1 MKVFLTSEKAG
12 GFYQKG
18 SVLTFSG
25 EGAVIHASPFTYL
38 RDIQRGARK
47 LAVFG
52 ADSAELTGDEWS
64 TEAEL
69 AFTQGF
75 RNEKRTESITY
86 AFRNDELEN
95 ELAAADF
102 VRKAVNTSPS
112 EIYPE
117 SLSAMSADFISGRL
131 GKSATVSLMRRP
143 ELEKA
148 GCAGLLA
155 AGAGSAREPVLFS
168 ADFNPSGNPDEPVTA
183 CLVGKGITFDTGGYS
198 MKPSNYMYSM
208 KSDMTGAAYCAAAL
222 VLAASRGLRKRVR
235 IFECLAEN
243 MVSGSACRPGDV
255 ITYRNGKSVE
265 IVNTDAEGRLVLAD
279 GLISAAECHPL
290 HILDCATLTGSAKAA
305 LGRDYN
311 AVLSRDLLE
320 SLSFCTMAA
329 AENEYAWPLPLAPFH
344 SDMIKSDV
352 ADIANSSQG
361 SDIPGASTAAA
372 FLSEFVPEGTDWI
385 HLDLSASYTKSANGM
400 WATGAKCHGIR
411 SIAHW
416 LMTL

>member
-1 MKVFLTSEKAG
+1 MKVFLTSDEAG
-12 GFYQKG
+12 GFYRKG

-52 ADSAELTGDEWS
+52 ADSAELTGDAWS

-75 RNEKRTESITY
+75 MNERSSEKITY
-86 AFRNDELEN
+86 AFTNDELDN
-95 ELAAADF
+95 ELSAADF

-117 SLSAMSADFISGRL
+117 SLAEMSADFVRKHL
-131 GKSATVSLMRRP
+131 GSDVAVSIKRKD
-143 ELEKA
+143 ELESE
-148 GCAGLLA
+148 GFAGLLA
-155 AGAGSAREPVLFS
+155 AGAGSSRGPVLFS
-168 ADFNPSGNPDEPVTA
+168 ADFNPSGDPDEPVAA

-198 MKPSNYMYSM
+198 LKPSDYMYSM

-235 IFECLAEN
+235 IFGCLAEN
-243 MVSGSACRPGDV
+243 MVSGSASRPGDV
-255 ITYRNGKSVE
+255 ISYRNGKTVE

-279 GLISAAECHPL
+279 GLISAASCNPRS
-290 HILDCATLTGSAKAA
+290 ILDCATLTGSAKAA

-311 AVLSRDLLE
+311 AVLSRDPLD

-344 SDMIKSDV
+344 SGMIKSDV
-352 ADIANSSQG
+352 ADIANSSHG

-372 FLSEFVPEGTDWI
+372 FLSEFVPVGMRWI
-385 HLDLSASYTKSANGM
+385 HLDLSASYTKSANAL
-400 WATGAKCHGIR
+400 WATGAKVHGVR

-416 LMTL
+416 LMSL

>member
-143 ELEKA
+143 A
-148 GCAGLLA
+148 
-155 AGAGSAREPVLFS
+155 
-168 ADFNPSGNPDEPVTA
+168 
-183 CLVGKGITFDTGGYS
+183 
-198 MKPSNYMYSM
+198 
-208 KSDMTGAAYCAAAL
+208 
-222 VLAASRGLRKRVR
+222 
-235 IFECLAEN
+235 
-243 MVSGSACRPGDV
+243 
-255 ITYRNGKSVE
+255 
-265 IVNTDAEGRLVLAD
+265 
-279 GLISAAECHPL
+279 
-290 HILDCATLTGSAKAA
+290 
-305 LGRDYN
+305 
-311 AVLSRDLLE
+311 
-320 SLSFCTMAA
+320 
-329 AENEYAWPLPLAPFH
+329 LAPAAPARPAFPY
-344 SDMIKSDV
+344 
-352 ADIANSSQG
+352 NSSWRCRWT
-361 SDIPGASTAAA
+361 SRLRPMPAA
-372 FLSEFVPEGTDWI
+372 
-385 HLDLSASYTKSANGM
+385 
-400 WATGAKCHGIR
+400 
-411 SIAHW
+411 
-416 LMTL
+416 